1 MIPLLQVALSNEPIP
16 WAAIVAVF
24 ATLATGVVILMRG
37 FNERRMMQL
46 KAQIESLQAVRKTEE
61 AVVTLA
67 VAAAAIVPVEIF
79 KVLYIGTQSIDQ
91 TNMTKRFRQAGIEN
105 QLITFDSVQAG
116 FEYLVTHPTVGFV
129 IILVNDLKRGTE
141 FLDMVKADD
150 TIKDIPV
157 IFQDGNSSAAALA
170 VYEGGGAGTVAQPLS
185 ITALMTILNKEN
197 ISTTFSKTK

>member
-1 MIPLLQVALSNEPIP
+1 MTPLLQIPPLTDVTWDKVALLLTPLIG
-16 WAAIVAVF
+16 AI
-24 ATLATGVVILMRG
+24 ILLMKG
-37 FNERRMMQL
+37 WNDRRMMKL

-197 ISTTFSKTK
+197 ISTTFSKNK